1 MSLTLDRSYVLPA
14 PAGRWVN
21 PDQLSAVALGSHVE
35 DYPFACREGHFG
47 SDEDIST
54 QLNPDCVS
62 PCPPGKIC
70 PGATHTP
77 LPCTVGS
84 YCARGSA
91 AGTFCPPGTVGYS
104 TSLTA
109 KEECDICPPG
119 YFCEGGFATPCARS
133 YYNPLAGQYLRAAC
147 LSCPPSTTT
156 EGSAATSVGECLCNK
171 GYYNSRSTAN
181 NSVECEMCPV
191 GSVCVEAG
199 TSLASLPLKAGYY
212 RTGGDSDDLRRCP
225 DAGANSG
232 CVGALHWFIDHW
244 ALGI

>member
-1 MSLTLDRSYVLPA
+1 M
-14 PAGRWVN
+14 
-21 PDQLSAVALGSHVE
+21 ALGSHVE

-119 YFCEGGFATPCARS
+119 YFCEVRPG
-133 YYNPLAGQYLRAAC
+133 NPMYG
-147 LSCPPSTTT
+147 
-156 EGSAATSVGECLCNK
+156 
-171 GYYNSRSTAN
+171 
-181 NSVECEMCPV
+181 
-191 GSVCVEAG
+191 
-199 TSLASLPLKAGYY
+199 
-212 RTGGDSDDLRRCP
+212 
-225 DAGANSG
+225 
-232 CVGALHWFIDHW
+232 
-244 ALGI
+244 